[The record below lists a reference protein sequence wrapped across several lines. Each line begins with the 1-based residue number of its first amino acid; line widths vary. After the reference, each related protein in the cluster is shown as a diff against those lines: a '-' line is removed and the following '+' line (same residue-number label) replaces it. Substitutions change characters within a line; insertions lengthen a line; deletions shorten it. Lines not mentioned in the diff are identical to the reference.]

1 MSLMSYRLIDRSAG
15 LVAMLALVAAGCS
28 PDRPAAPGGTPS
40 LSDAEAQVVGHEVAG
55 EVEDVAGSFTLGGL
69 LVPSFPSAGIA
80 ASGPILPSAAGTC
93 PTISPNPPMDA
104 DSDRIPDDVTISF
117 TLPDCS
123 FTRDG
128 ATFQITGSIHIT
140 DLSPTD
146 FGIRVVFDNLDHKF
160 TRTGGAS
167 FESNLNGARQVLR
180 SASTFDLHDSTTVD
194 LTSSEHGAAQLAK
207 AWVVSFTADAGET
220 FDGLRRL
227 PSGNLTVNGNMSRT
241 HGTESHSFS
250 VTTVTPLHHDATC
263 LERPAFTAGELL
275 VVKTGP
281 DGTVTIH
288 IVFTGCG
295 VDPTVTV
302 EHSAA

>member
-1 MSLMSYRLIDRSAG
+1 MSHRLMG
-15 LVAMLALVAAGCS
+15 VLVLCSVVAAACAQDG
-28 PDRPAAPGGTPS
+28 AMAPKGSPS
-40 LSDAEAQVVGHEVAG
+40 LSDAEAQLVGHDVAG

-69 LVPSFPSAGIA
+69 LEPSFPSAGIA
-80 ASGPILPSAAGTC
+80 ATAPILPSSAGTC
-93 PTISPNPPMDA
+93 PTISPNPPVDA

-123 FTRDG
+123 FARSG
-128 ATFQITGSIHIT
+128 ATFEITGSIHIT

-146 FGIRVVFDNLDHKF
+146 FGIRVVFDNLDHKV
-160 TRTGGAS
+160 TRDGGAF

-180 SASTFDLHDSTTVD
+180 SSSTFDLHDSSTVD
-194 LTSSEHGAAQLAK
+194 LTSSEHGTAQLAK
-207 AWVVSFTADAGET
+207 AWVVTFTADAGAS

-227 PSGNLTVNGNMSRT
+227 PSGDLTVNGTMSRT
-241 HGTESHSFS
+241 RGTASHSFS

-281 DGTVTIH
+281 DGTLTIH

-295 VDPTVTV
+295 VDPTITV
-302 EHSAA
+302 EHTAP